1 MKLCHVPPIL
11 VVIIAI
17 TSSGCGSGNESNI
30 FDDPDDYPLVREYA
44 ARMREVSGEY
54 RKLKIPTLPESCPPD
69 GVRVKGEDLTR
80 ATEPLATGSDTA
92 LYKLSDEYLLK
103 VILVPTPSKLVLDG
117 MMNERVIM
125 DIMGPNNPYG
135 VVDAFKI
142 SSTQPSVSGHCLS
155 RMLVVSLVAGRSLGT
170 EYVGRYEEGRRPI
183 FTQSELFKIAVNS
196 IMALGKF
203 HMSGFAHG
211 DVHLGNFILGAN
223 HEITLIDF
231 GRANPFIDAI
241 SGKHISQQSPMDVAE
256 LQLSPLVLSPW
267 HISSGLDVYYKST
280 RRDDMFRI
288 AETMFILSSPEYAVE
303 RSASDSLVRFK
314 QNGGLTK
321 DPSIHALFRDFY
333 TYTLHMQHDVRPDYE
348 RWIRAFQQ
356 HS

>member
-17 TSSGCGSGNESNI
+17 TSSGCGSENQSRI

-44 ARMREVSGEY
+44 ARMREVSGEF
-54 RKLKIPTLPESCPPD
+54 RKLHIPTLPETCPPD

-80 ATEPLATGSDTA
+80 DTEPLATGSDTA

-103 VILVPTPSKLVLDG
+103 VIMVPSPSKSVLDG
-117 MMNERVIM
+117 MINERVIM

-155 RMLVVSLVAGRSLGT
+155 RMLVVSLVAGQALWT
-170 EYVGRYEEGRRPI
+170 EYVGRSGKGEDPI

-196 IMALGKF
+196 IMAVGKF

-211 DVHLGNFILGAN
+211 DIHPGNFILDAKQK
-223 HEITLIDF
+223 ITLIDL
-231 GRANPFIDAI
+231 GRANPFIDDI
-241 SGKHISQQSPMDVAE
+241 SGKHIIQQSPMDVAE
-256 LQLSPLVLSPW
+256 FQLSPLVLSPW
-267 HISSGLDVYYKST
+267 HISSGLDVHYKST

-288 AETMFILSSPEYAVE
+288 AETMFILSSPDFMMA
-303 RSASDSLVRFK
+303 RDASKNLLSFK

-321 DPSIHALFRDFY
+321 DPKIHELFRDFY
-333 TYTLHMQHDVRPDYE
+333 TYTIHMQHDVRPDYE
-348 RWIRAFQQ
+348 RWIRAFQP